1 MEMKDVVDLIQELG
15 PVIGVFA
22 VVLGTVI
29 AGWFQARVAR
39 SQTAQTHESQL
50 RLLEQTHNQNMEV
63 LALQQRRE
71 EDLRIRQ
78 FAESDRADR
87 LVVIEYVDLLLPR
100 LIEVSAIY
108 YIASDNRDA
117 DELRRFKQL
126 QRFMLE
132 RDVDF
137 AHPEKNLGLR
147 MAFLFFQLVAS
158 MRIALNARWTRP
170 LTEDQTTFLSHWESH
185 IEPMICSGRYPGKEL
200 LYREQ
205 IEIIG
210 AEMLVAPEATKVA
223 RPINWKEFCEKC
235 AASPAV
241 RELADVVADKL
252 RFIFDEGNSLP
263 PRKAMQCRLAIMA
276 LYLIQLSKE
285 AGNDSWTRREDALW
299 RIASDWFK
307 WESDQRQEPKWF
319 VFTFG
324 DVAQRIRTQTATST
338 LGASAGLTTA

>member
-1 MEMKDVVDLIQELG
+1 MKDIVDLVQELG
-15 PVIGVFA
+15 PVLGVLA

-29 AGWFQARVAR
+29 AGWFQARVTR
-39 SQTAQTHESQL
+39 RQTAQTHESQL
-50 RLLEQTHNQNMEV
+50 RLLEQTHRQNMEV
-63 LALQQRRE
+63 LTLQQRRE

-108 YIASDNRDA
+108 YIGSDNRDA

-132 RDVDF
+132 QTVDF
-137 AHPEKNLGLR
+137 AHPERNLGLR
-147 MAFLFFQLVAS
+147 MAFLLFQLVGS

-170 LTEDQTTFLSHWESH
+170 LTDEQTAFLSHWESH

-210 AEMLVAPEATKVA
+210 SEMLVAPEATKVA

-235 AASPAV
+235 VAIAAVS
-241 RELADVVADKL
+241 ELADVVAGKL
-252 RFIFDEGNSLP
+252 RFIFDEANSLP
-263 PRKAMQCRLAIMA
+263 PRRAMQCRLAIMA
-276 LYLIQLSKE
+276 LYLIRLTKE
-285 AGNDSWTRREDALW
+285 AGNDSWTRREDGLW
-299 RIASDWFK
+299 RIVSDWFQ
-307 WESDQRQEPKWF
+307 WEFKEGQDPKWY
-319 VFTFG
+319 VFTVG
-324 DVAQRIRTQTATST
+324 DVAQRVRTKTGTST
-338 LGASAGLTTA
+338 LAAGAGLTAAST